1 MIRYLNTFTL
11 NLDSNM
17 KTEYSVEQ
25 LKNGATVVVAP
36 QHDTR
41 SATIFVGFPVGSR
54 YETKRI
60 NGVSHFIEHMMF
72 KGTKRRPKSKD
83 ITLEI
88 DRKGAQWNAF
98 TSKEWTVYYI
108 KIDAEH
114 IVDAADIIE
123 DMVFHSLFDRE
134 EFERE
139 KGVINEELRMYE
151 DTPSRDVQEE
161 LELELHAG
169 SPLAY
174 KIGGTPKEI
183 NALTRKDMVEYR
195 DKFYHHDKM
204 VVGLAGA
211 VNEEQVAQVK
221 KLFGKGKKTGRKV
234 KYKASK
240 PGVSKTTVRLKY
252 KETDQVH
259 VALGFPALKNGDP
272 KLPALDVLLKIMGGS
287 MSSRLFSEVRERRGL
302 AYVVRAIK
310 ETYADTGNVY
320 IHAGLHTER
329 IDEALKVIVRELK
342 KVAAKGVS
350 AKELADAKMA
360 MRGGTVLALE
370 DTANVAQFFVEQQLL
385 LGSIKTPEQKLAAI
399 DKVTREDVQKIAAG
413 IFTMSKAK
421 LAIIGPFD
429 DAKRFEKHLK

>member
-1 MIRYLNTFTL
+1 
-11 NLDSNM
+11 M
-17 KTEYSVEQ
+17 KTEYSVEK

-60 NGVSHFIEHMMF
+60 NGISHFIEHMMF

-88 DRKGAQWNAF
+88 DRKGAEWNAF

-108 KIDAEH
+108 KIDAAH

-123 DMVFHSLFDRE
+123 DMVFHSKFDAE

-169 SPLAY
+169 TPLAY
-174 KIGGTPKEI
+174 KIGGTPKII
-183 NALTRKDMVEYR
+183 NALTRKDMVDYR

-204 VVGLAGA
+204 VVGIAGA
-211 VNEEQVAQVK
+211 ASDEQVAEIK
-221 KLFGKGKKTGRKV
+221 KLFGKGKKTGKRV
-234 KYKASK
+234 KPKAAK
-240 PGVSKTTVRLKY
+240 EGVSDVKVRLKY

-259 VALGFPALKNGDP
+259 IALGFPALAMGDP
-272 KLPALDVLLKIMGGS
+272 QLPALNVLLKIMGGS

-302 AYVVRAIK
+302 AYVVRARK
-310 ETYADTGNVY
+310 ECYLDDGNVY
-320 IHAGLHTER
+320 VHAGLHTER
-329 IDEALKVIVRELK
+329 IDQALKVIVKELK
-342 KVAAKGVS
+342 KVAEKGVS
-350 AKELADAKMA
+350 KKELEDAKMA

-370 DTANVAQFFVEQQLL
+370 DSANIAQFFVEQQLL
-385 LGSIKTPEQKLAAI
+385 EGSIKTPEQKMATI
-399 DKVTREDVQKIAAG
+399 DKVTAAQVQRVAKKI
-413 IFTMSKAK
+413 FKMNKAK
-421 LAIIGPFD
+421 LAIIGPFN
-429 DAKRFEKHLK
+429 DAKRFEKLLK